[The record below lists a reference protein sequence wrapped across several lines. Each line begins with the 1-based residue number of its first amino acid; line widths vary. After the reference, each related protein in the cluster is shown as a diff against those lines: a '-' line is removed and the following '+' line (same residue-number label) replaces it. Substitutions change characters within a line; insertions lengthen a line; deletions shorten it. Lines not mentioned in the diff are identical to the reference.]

1 MQIKDRS
8 LRASALIIVVTLTL
22 AAIPSGV
29 RPSIAVAAS
38 SVTVTTAYSTGYT
51 WFDNSPPGNAIC
63 CPSVHQTAGGTG
75 TYADPITLAAGLVS
89 SGVLDYPRGTR
100 FYMPDVRRYFI
111 VEDSCGNVGS
121 GGCHFL
127 NNAPAGAT
135 TWVDRWVGGTASDSQ
150 QAVQNCADYLTD
162 ENGSTPLHTIV
173 ENPPAGLAVV
183 PGPLFQNG
191 KCTAVYGNGP
201 PPPPTQPPTPPPT
214 KPPTAAPISHTP
226 PPASTP
232 LPPVAGAQSPA
243 AVPSGPAGT
252 GGSAVVSNKQAP
264 TPGSGPTRPEA
275 PVAARANPLASY
287 ASDLLAT
294 TALAL
299 LLAVGAVAFWLLW
312 RRRSRNRG
320 GGSPH

>member
-1 MQIKDRS
+1 
-8 LRASALIIVVTLTL
+8 
-22 AAIPSGV
+22 V
-29 RPSIAVAAS
+29 RPIGAVAAPA
-38 SVTVTTAYSTGYT
+38 TVTISTAYTTGYT

-63 CPSVHQTAGGTG
+63 CPSIHQAAGGTG

-89 SGVLDYPRGTR
+89 SGVLDYARGTR

-135 TWVDRWVGGTASDSQ
+135 TWVDRWVGGTAGDSQ

-162 ENGSTPLHTIV
+162 ENGSTPLHTIL

-191 KCTAVYGNGP
+191 QCAAVYGNGP

-214 KPPTAAPISHTP
+214 KPPTVPPTATPISHTP
-226 PPASTP
+226 LPASTP
-232 LPPVAGAQSPA
+232 LPPVAGA
-243 AVPSGPAGT
+243 AVASGLAGT
-252 GGSAVVSNKQAP
+252 GDSAGAGNQ
-264 TPGSGPTRPEA
+264 EA
-275 PVAARANPLASY
+275 PAPAIGQTSPPRGPSGTVVAAAAKANPLASY
-287 ASDLLAT
+287 ALVLFST

-299 LLAVGAVAFWLLW
+299 LLAVGAIAYWLRR
-312 RRRSRNRG
+312 RRRSRDRDRG
-320 GGSPH
+320 SAQ